1 MPEVRVMFWIYV
13 VLIVTGLVLF
23 TIVGI
28 AHN

>member
-1 MPEVRVMFWIYV
+1 MRSVRVMFWIYV
-13 VLIVTGLVLF
+13 ALIALGLVLF